1 VPVTVPVSEHTTS
14 TVHLFH
20 TTHTPAPA
28 FGIPPNNVGYQMLL
42 HKYDWEQDRGLGV
55 EGQGRLEPI
64 ATRLRAPD
72 DRKGVGHEATLARPL
87 RITHTKARHG
97 NEDGEEEEEEVA
109 PLLPN
114 EALALEEARKE
125 KGQMKKNR
133 KNKRK
138 RKEKREQ
145 KREREDLQRRRDQ
158 GVREAVYNEYPALIA
173 PY

>member
-1 VPVTVPVSEHTTS
+1 
-14 TVHLFH
+14 
-20 TTHTPAPA
+20 
-28 FGIPPNNVGYQMLL
+28 MLL

-97 NEDGEEEEEEVA
+97 NEDGEEEEEEEEEVA

>member
-20 TTHTPAPA
+20 TTHTPTPA

-42 HKYDWEQDRGLGV
+42 HKYDWEQDKGLGT

-87 RITHTKARHG
+87 RITHTKSRHWTA
-97 NEDGEEEEEEVA
+97 EDEVEQEHLEAA

-114 EALALEEARKE
+114 EALALEHNKPD
-125 KGQMKKNR
+125 KKKN
-133 KNKRK
+133 KNKKRK
-138 RKEKREQ
+138 RKEKRQE
-145 KREREDLQRRRDQ
+145 KRDREDRQRQRDQ
-158 GVREAVYNEYPALIA
+158 GVREAVYNEWPVLIA
-173 PY
+173 P